1 MEQPRPTT
9 RQYSDIVKSSIRVQ
23 LCKSWNI
30 SRFTIFRI
38 ATATPYTHT
47 EWLLSQVNDR
57 WDTWQRYVQILFHI
71 LPLPIH
77 LTRHFLLS
85 TISSTT
91 TTPPVSSLSNGQQ
104 LCPIVPFGESPFLPR
119 KTPRVVPHPHL
130 RTAGLRATFFA
141 TRSSAIWIPSNATT
155 LFLPLVQ
162 RAALRSE
169 KNILLGAILRSNY
182 RTIFNAVHPPFS
194 LASKTSPESFHHLMR

>member
-1 MEQPRPTT
+1 MEQLRPTT
-9 RQYSDIVKSSIRVQ
+9 RQCSDVFKNSIRVQ

-30 SRFTIFRI
+30 SHSTIFRT

-47 EWLLSQVNDR
+47 EWLLSQVKDR
-57 WDTWQRYVQILFHI
+57 WGTWQRYVQILLHT
-71 LPLPIH
+71 LPLPVH
-77 LTRHFLLS
+77 LTRPFLLF
-85 TISSTT
+85 TTSSTT
-91 TTPPVSSLSNGQQ
+91 TMPAVSSHSNGQQ
-104 LCPIVPFGESPFLPR
+104 LCPTVPFGESPCLPR
-119 KTPRVVPHPHL
+119 PAPHVPHPHL

-169 KNILLGAILRSNY
+169 RNILLGAILRLDY
-182 RTIFNAVHPPFS
+182 RTIFNAVHPPFN
-194 LASKTSPESFHHLMR
+194 LASKTSLESFPHLMR